1 MSKLKLLSSTMADML
16 EDQPMPYLLIHHKVE
31 NFDTWKSAYDAHRAA
46 RDKAGLTEQHLLRNA
61 ADPNDIVILFQAD
74 DLERTRAFAR
84 SNDLRTAMQKA
95 GVVGTPEL
103 IELE

>member
-1 MSKLKLLSSTMADML
+1 
-16 EDQPMPYLLIHHKVE
+16 MPYLLIHHKVE
-31 NFDTWKSAYDAHRAA
+31 NFENWRRAYDDHRGA
-46 RDKAGLTEQHLLRNA
+46 RDKAGLKEQHLLRNVA
-61 ADPNDIVILFQAD
+61 NPNDVVILFQAD
-74 DLERTRAFAR
+74 DLERARAFTR